1 MYQSASL
8 GTITFPVLSAHAVVG
23 GMECVRNFLKWHHF
37 EGRSSKAKAAG
48 GSMNPASESSNPA
61 GILNPVSIHMV
72 LASQSRLLTLLAV
85 TGCGL
90 WAVVIPLIPHL
101 LLHQFGPWRIP
112 VGSTTPRKAKGEPTH
127 ALART

>member
-61 GILNPVSIHMV
+61 GYSTRCPFTWFLPPSP
-72 LASQSRLLTLLAV
+72 
-85 TGCGL
+85 GC
-90 WAVVIPLIPHL
+90 
-101 LLHQFGPWRIP
+101 
-112 VGSTTPRKAKGEPTH
+112 
-127 ALART
+127 